1 MCILLLLILLFIQV
15 EKHTL
20 CIFIISTYADG
31 MPPDS
36 ATWFF
41 QYITE
46 SSNDCRVPKH
56 LLTGLQYTIFGLG
69 NSSYGTEFNAV
80 CISSVVVLMYQIG
93 LVGNSGYFV

>member
-1 MCILLLLILLFIQV
+1 MCILLLLILLFMQV

-20 CIFIISTYADG
+20 CIFVISTYTDG

-36 ATWFF
+36 AAWFF

-46 SSNDCRVPKH
+46 SSTDCRVPKH

-69 NSSYGTEFNAV
+69 NSCYGTEFNAV
-80 CISSVVVLMYQIG
+80 CISFDVVLMYRIV
-93 LVGNSGYFV
+93 LVGKYS